1 MLIPKYN
8 HFFSNN
14 IIFVWLECYLLFYCH
29 FYGCHY
35 QFITV
40 FSVVTITVL
49 NFYLTLFIILMLLM
63 LIPNDDSYSALTM
76 TFIF

>member
-1 MLIPKYN
+1 MPLSIYN
-8 HFFSNN
+8 S
-14 IIFVWLECYLLFYCH
+14 
-29 FYGCHY
+29 
-35 QFITV
+35 
-40 FSVVTITVL
+40 FSVETITVL